1 MERKEL
7 RRKTFLWHIWLLIFI
22 LSSLL
27 FALSLPSLLSPTL
40 RITKVQAQNIGTTS
54 DPDPDSHTDLEPILQ
69 PDIELIHKVEILQGG
84 SILVNDSL
92 TLRNLGT
99 QGIASFLLGFPE
111 EFKGYL
117 DHFFA
122 YDDLGERLSLENA
135 SQGLG
140 LQGIFTFRVH
150 LPKVLAPMEETRIT
164 ILLIFSRI
172 MSFSTSLQRYEA
184 QVFLN
189 PILAFNVSKF
199 SSEIAFPK
207 TLTPVNYPENLT
219 LIVEDGR
226 RTLILNASSYL
237 QSFTSYKAKISF
249 QGNLQVLSIKSLKRT
264 VEISS
269 EGVIRV
275 FDNYQ
280 IENPIA
286 KKVSSVNVTLGKGA
300 KGIAVEDSLGPLAFT
315 ERALNKTL
323 EGMEGVEVQLNL
335 RDEIG
340 AGELASFTV
349 SYELT
354 RQMYA
359 SSGEGVWNQVL
370 SLRLP
375 FGFKAKVA
383 RLLVEFV
390 LPEQARL
397 LNASS
402 NLGQGSFEGV
412 SGIVSQS
419 RQGIFWNAKE
429 VSFLEEPSFVVSY
442 AHSILWSTLQPMV
455 FTLLIAMLAYGVL
468 QYRPKAP
475 PERRAPGV
483 SLEAVKGFIEAC
495 GRYME
500 LELEFDRLSDEFDRR
515 KIGGSQYRKMA
526 NVLNERK
533 KETERTLLETGNTL
547 RKLGGRYENIVVE
560 IEEAKAQ
567 METIRM
573 SIDNLRNQYR
583 LGRIS
588 KVVYERLLKDYS
600 RRLEGERAKVRRNL
614 EALRG

>member
-1 MERKEL
+1 MK
-7 RRKTFLWHIWLLIFI
+7 RKTFFLHLWLLIFI

-27 FALSLPSLLSPTL
+27 FALSLPSLLSFTL
-40 RITKVQAQNIGTTS
+40 RISEVNAQNPGTNLDPDS
-54 DPDPDSHTDLEPILQ
+54 DPDSDLGIEPIPQ
-69 PDIELIHKVEILQGG
+69 PEVELIHKVEIFQGG

-92 TLRNLGT
+92 ILRNP
-99 QGIASFLLGFPE
+99 GIQSIDSFVLGFPE

-122 YDDLGERLSLENA
+122 YDDLGERLSLENE
-135 SQGLG
+135 SLS
-140 LQGIFTFRVH
+140 LPGIFAFRIR
-150 LPKVLAPMEETRIT
+150 LSKALLPMEETRIT
-164 ILLIFSRI
+164 ILLVFSRI
-172 MSFSTSLQRYEA
+172 ISFSTSLQRYEI

-189 PILAFNVSKF
+189 PILSFNLSRF

-219 LIVEDGR
+219 LVVKDGR
-226 RTLILNASSYL
+226 KALILNASSNL

-249 QGNLQVLSIKSLKRT
+249 QGNLQVLSIKNLRRR
-264 VEISS
+264 VEVSM

-275 FDNYQ
+275 FDDYQ

-340 AGELASFTV
+340 LGELASFTV
-349 SYELT
+349 SYELP
-354 RQMYA
+354 RHIYA
-359 SSGEGVWNQVL
+359 SSGGGVWNQVL

-375 FGFKAKVA
+375 FGFKAKVV
-383 RLLVEFV
+383 RLLVQFI
-390 LPEQARL
+390 LPEQAQF

-402 NLGQGSFEGV
+402 NLGQGILEVV
-412 SGIVSQS
+412 SGIASQS
-419 RQGIFWNAKE
+419 RQVIFWNAKE
-429 VSFLEEPSFVVSY
+429 VSFLEEPSFLVSY

-455 FTLLIAMLAYGVL
+455 FTLLIAILAYGFL

-475 PERRAPGV
+475 PERVAPGV

-500 LELEFDRLSDEFDRR
+500 LELEFDRLRDEFDRR
-515 KIGGSQYRKMA
+515 KIGSSQYRKMT

-533 KETERTLLETGNTL
+533 RETERTLLETGNTL

-573 SIDNLRNQYR
+573 SLENLRDQYR

-588 KVVYERLLKDYS
+588 RVVYERLLREYS
-600 RRLEGERAKVRRNL
+600 RRLEGERTKVRRNL